1 MSEKCKK
8 YAKEYISYLDKT
20 FTKFQELQT
29 LGDINGATPGTVCL
43 ALVNQSLLMLK
54 TQELLLEMLLSIDEI
69 GDKIN
74 AMEDSLEKQEPTK
87 KTKAKEE
94 AE

>member
-8 YAKEYISYLDKT
+8 YAKEYNSYLDKT
-20 FTKFQELQT
+20 FTKFQELQKS
-29 LGDINGATPGTVCL
+29 GDISGAAPGTVGL

-54 TQELLLEMLLSIDEI
+54 TQELLLEILLSIDEI

-74 AMEDSLEKQEPTK
+74 AMEDGIEKQEPTQEA
-87 KTKAKEE
+87 KTEAKE
-94 AE
+94 